1 MSRRGHPAE
10 PVEVLEAEAWE
21 APDCLS
27 DGEWRAQSGWDGRC
41 AVETD
46 DEEDE
51 R

>member
-1 MSRRGHPAE
+1 M
-10 PVEVLEAEAWE
+10 LEAEAWE
-21 APDCLS
+21 APDSLS

-41 AVETD
+41 AIETY